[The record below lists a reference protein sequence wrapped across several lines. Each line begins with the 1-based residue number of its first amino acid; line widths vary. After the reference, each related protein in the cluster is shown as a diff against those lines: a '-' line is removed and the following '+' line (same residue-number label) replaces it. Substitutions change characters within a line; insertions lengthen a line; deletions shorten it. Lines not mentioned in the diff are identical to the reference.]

1 MASKS
6 EMDFMLKYGPYTDS
20 RVLLIG
26 SSHPFT
32 EDMRK
37 AGKPKELVC
46 LDMQPHKCTDIVHN
60 LNEPI
65 EIEPFDVIWCFSVLE
80 HCDKPWLVAP
90 NITSVLKPGGL
101 ILISVPFWWRVHGY
115 PSDYW
120 RFTPAAVRVLF
131 PDDQYEW
138 LEEATHPPKMDLGT
152 HTAKAVHLLNA
163 GRKK

>member
-6 EMDFMLKYGPYTDS
+6 EMDFMVKYGPYKDS

-32 EDMRK
+32 DEMQK
-37 AGKPKELVC
+37 AGNPKELVR

-60 LNEPI
+60 MNDPL
-65 EIEPFDVIWCFSVLE
+65 EIEPFDAIWCFSVLE

-90 NITSVLKPGGL
+90 NITNVLKPGGL
-101 ILISVPFWWRVHGY
+101 LLISVPFWWRVHGY

-131 PDDQYEW
+131 PEDQYEW
-138 LEEATHPPKMDLGT
+138 LEESTSPPKTDLGT
-152 HTAKAVHLLNA
+152 HTAKAVHLLHA